1 MRLVFSGI
9 SAFLILF
16 FCNLALGANSSAP
29 KYSAVVVD
37 ANTRD
42 ILFAENEE
50 KRLHPAGLTKLMT
63 LYVAIKAIEEGEIG
77 LDDKVIVSNHAASEA
92 PVKLGL
98 RGGQKV
104 RLRYL
109 LRAAAVQGSNDAAT
123 AIGEHIEGSE
133 AAFARRM
140 NRTAKALGMTRSTFR
155 NAHGLTETGQLST
168 AQDIATLLLTLND
181 EFPDYFNLF
190 SRITSSAGVKTVRH
204 SGRRLLSGDNRI
216 VGAKTGYTRASG
228 YSGVTLSQEGSKKIV
243 TVVFGGRST
252 TTRNAQM
259 RKLRDLGFKKA
270 SSKIYIEPKTFRIF

>member
-1 MRLVFSGI
+1 M
-9 SAFLILF
+9 
-16 FCNLALGANSSAP
+16 
-29 KYSAVVVD
+29 
-37 ANTRD
+37 
-42 ILFAENEE
+42 
-50 KRLHPAGLTKLMT
+50 
-63 LYVAIKAIEEGEIG
+63 
-77 LDDKVIVSNHAASEA
+77 IVSNHAASEA

-98 RGGQKV
+98 RPRQKV

-140 NRTAKALGMTRSTFR
+140 NRTAEDLGMTRSTFR

-168 AQDIATLLLTLND
+168 AQDMAVLLLALNE

-190 SRITSSAGVKTVRH
+190 GRINASAGVKTVRH
-204 SGRRLLSGDNRI
+204 SGRRLLSGDDRI
-216 VGAKTGYTRASG
+216 MGAKTGYTRASG
-228 YSGVTLSQEGSKKIV
+228 YSGVTLSQEGPKKIV

-270 SSKIYIEPKTFRIF
+270 SAEIYIEPKTLN